1 MKTTVQHETR
11 RRNISDYERIIKARE
26 EREAKDIAVQED
38 WERQNKM
45 ALAEASQG
53 RINEICQ
60 DIQEKYTA
68 MVNAGK
74 EMKECQKQLSEKLK
88 EDELFHATTPELYPI
103 KEVDESQ
110 DRRMAILRVA
120 YHGLP
125 ILDSIFAF
133 LALSPII
140 TSKIARSSSLL
151 SGFAEPVGVITSLL
165 IGYGLSLLSRLA
177 VSSMSDKDSPRV
189 HTFKILATGGAMM
202 CLPLTYM
209 LGEFYF
215 NDGQSWP
222 YSVCFAFIS
231 LIIQLLMVFGYKQQN
246 EALHYFRIKERNKAM
261 EATKQADENAIRRET
276 DEIRNRIQKIVTT
289 FESDYAAFTQ
299 KFRELAAARDEHILK
314 FGEEAKLY
322 VNQLVIYIGNLFCF
336 RRQVIPLYLAA
347 DGSVASMPFVNFPDV
362 EGTRDIYTISDFL
375 HIDSMLK
382 RTWLEE
388 SLTETNRIVEE
399 RKSESLNAAS
409 SQNNKNG
416 DRDETQT
423 VSDDNPGDDDTRGSI
438 W

>member
-1 MKTTVQHETR
+1 MKTTVQPETR

-26 EREAKDIAVQED
+26 EREAKDIVAQE
-38 WERQNKM
+38 ELQRQNKI

-53 RINEICQ
+53 RINGICQ

-74 EMKECQKQLSEKLK
+74 EMKECQKRLNEKLK
-88 EDELFHATTPELYPI
+88 EDELFHATTAELYPVKKI
-103 KEVDESQ
+103 DESQ
-110 DRRMAILRVA
+110 EHRMALLRVA

-151 SGFAEPVGVITSLL
+151 AGFAEPVGVIASLL

-177 VSSMSDKDSPRV
+177 VSSISEKDSSRV

-246 EALHYFRIKERNKAM
+246 EALHYFRIKEQNKAL

-276 DEIRNRIQKIVTT
+276 DEIRNRIQNIVSS

-299 KFRELAAARDEHILK
+299 GFRELAAARDEHILK

-322 VNQLVIYIGNLFCF
+322 LNQLVIYIGNLFCF
-336 RRQVIPLYLAA
+336 RRQVIPLYLAT
-347 DGSVASMPFVNFPDV
+347 DGSVASMPFVNFPNV
-362 EGTRDIYTISDFL
+362 EGTHDIYTISDFL

-382 RTWLEE
+382 RTWLDV
-388 SLTETNRIVEE
+388 SLAETNQVIEDR
-399 RKSESLNAAS
+399 RSEALNAATATNS
-409 SQNNKNG
+409 RNG
-416 DRDETQT
+416 DSVEAQI
-423 VSDDNPGDDDTRGSI
+423 VSDDNPEDDDPQGSI